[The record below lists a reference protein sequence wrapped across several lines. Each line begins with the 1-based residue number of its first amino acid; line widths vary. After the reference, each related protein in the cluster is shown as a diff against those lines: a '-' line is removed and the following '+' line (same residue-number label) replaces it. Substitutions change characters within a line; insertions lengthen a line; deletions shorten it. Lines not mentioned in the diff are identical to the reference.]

1 MENKKEKSQSVDIV
15 IDEDGIKQNEQIV
28 EEGKKDTNEKNN
40 VANYMDMLQRLQADF
55 DNFRR
60 RSEREKEELAQF
72 VRGNVITQLLPVMD
86 DFERL
91 FNSDSENIEIKKGAQ
106 LIYNNL
112 FSIFKQYGLKS
123 FTDDRK
129 PFDPN
134 IHEAL
139 SVKETTEENDGKILE
154 TWQKG
159 YWLKNKL
166 LRPAKVIVG
175 QYKSENNQSS
185 EIDE

>member
-1 MENKKEKSQSVDIV
+1 MENKKDKSQAVDIV
-15 IDEDGIKQNEQIV
+15 FDEKEVKQNQGV
-28 EEGKKDTNEKNN
+28 MEESDKN
-40 VANYMDMLQRLQADF
+40 ARHDDSDYKEMLQRLQADF
-55 DNFRR
+55 NNYRR
-60 RSEREKEELAQF
+60 RSEKEKEELAHV
-72 VRGNVITQLLPVMD
+72 VRGNLISQLLPVLD

-91 FNSDSENIEIKKGAQ
+91 FRSVPNNEEVKKGAQ

-112 FSIFKQYGLKS
+112 LSVFKQFGLKS

-139 SVKETTEENDGKILE
+139 SVRQTTHENDGKILE

-159 YWLKNKL
+159 YWLKDKL

-175 QYKSENNQSS
+175 QCRIENNQSS
-185 EIDE
+185 E